1 MGYIRFDVDKI
12 KDFVFES
19 YKPVEVTGASEMIK
33 LLDEGGPIL
42 EKLKTH
48 FQNPEARI
56 VYARGGGGLMR
67 VSQREKDICDWLQEE
82 YARTVKGGKLTAVHC
97 KAADGFPVTYALLN
111 YKLRELK
118 NQKAL
123 LNPPDKAVK
132 FAQEDSQRR
141 CSACGKRKSKEKIEV
156 SPGEELH
163 YCEVC
168 LKKRLEGQKQKDKK
182 KAVNTLEDLLTSI
195 PGIKDSTYL
204 LMIYGDLNKAGD
216 LFASTE
222 KEDDLR
228 KLSKQIFETLEKA
241 REDMGKILWEREFKS
256 LMPVAGGDDLIIFIH
271 PAAFG
276 LIKDTLYDLEDRL
289 KTATGKEL
297 KMNFSLLVAKHN
309 FPIYNL
315 FNISEDLLKLT
326 KKEYYKEKNPGNRQ
340 THYGFY
346 WLEDGSFQPSEKDV
360 YQKEEFSALYDFA
373 FDIHGSGDIS
383 TSSLHQL
390 LDLLPVSENKKEM
403 HQIGLEEHFNISYLL
418 ARDKALTEM
427 LIPGEKEYRI
437 KAKKHLQV
445 TRDLWEDV
453 IDMKELVSNY
463 TKKKEAG

>member
-48 FQNPEARI
+48 FQDPEAKV

-67 VSQREKDICDWLQEE
+67 VSQREKDICDWLQTE
-82 YARTVKGGKLTAVHC
+82 YGKTVKGGKLTAVHC
-97 KAADGFPVTYALLN
+97 KAADGFPVTSALLN

-123 LNPPDKAVK
+123 VNPPEKAVK
-132 FAQEDSQRR
+132 FTQEDSQRR
-141 CSACGKRKSKEKIEV
+141 CSACGKRKAKEKIEV

-216 LFASTE
+216 LFASME
-222 KEDDLR
+222 KEDDL
-228 KLSKQIFETLEKA
+228 KNLSKQIFETLEKA
-241 REDMGKILWEREFKS
+241 REDMGKKLWEKGFKS

-276 LIKDTLYDLEDRL
+276 LIQDDLFDLEKKL
-289 KTATGKEL
+289 YNATGKKL
-297 KMNFSLLVAKHN
+297 KMNFSLLVAKQN
-309 FPIYNL
+309 FPIYHL
-315 FNISEDLLKLT
+315 FQTSEVLLKET
-326 KKEYYKEKNPGNRQ
+326 KKQYYQKEDNDDSF
-340 THYGFY
+340 YGFI
-346 WLEDGSFQPSEKDV
+346 WLEEGSFRPSGKDV
-360 YQKEEFSALYDFA
+360 YQKEEFKTLCHFA
-373 FDIHGSGDIS
+373 QKIHSNSDIS
-383 TSSLHQL
+383 TSTLHQL
-390 LDLLPVSENKKEM
+390 LDLLPVSENEKENN
-403 HQIGLEEHFNISYLL
+403 HSKAEEQFNIAYLL
-418 ARDKALTEM
+418 ARNDALDKM
-427 LIPGEKEYRI
+427 LIRDDQGYRI
-437 KAKKHLQV
+437 KEEKDLKV
-445 TRDLWEDV
+445 TRDLWEDI
-453 IDMKELVSNY
+453 IDMKELFIDHTN
-463 TKKKEAG
+463 KEKQDE